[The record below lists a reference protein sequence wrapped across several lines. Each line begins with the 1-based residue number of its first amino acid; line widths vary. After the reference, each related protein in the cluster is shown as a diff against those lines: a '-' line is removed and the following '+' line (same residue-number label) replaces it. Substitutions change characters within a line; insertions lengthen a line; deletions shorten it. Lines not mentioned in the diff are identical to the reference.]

1 GNRGEAEPLL
11 VGELRAPVPGAGVAA
26 AAGPGGASARGAGG
40 PAGAVRLLAD
50 GGRLGGA
57 AGVVRAAGGVREAA
71 QRAAAAR
78 VLRRVHGAR
87 GAGPGDRA
95 VPVALG
101 REPRS
106 AAPRDARA
114 RGVAGRARAVL
125 AADRGLRRAGDGG
138 AGGVVRRCAASAR
151 CVAQRTA
158 P

>member
-95 VPVALG
+95 VPVAVG
-101 REPRS
+101 CQPGVFAHCDEG
-106 AAPRDARA
+106 A
-114 RGVAGRARAVL
+114 RGDAERTRGAAR
-125 AADRGLRRAGDGG
+125 
-138 AGGVVRRCAASAR
+138 
-151 CVAQRTA
+151 
-158 P
+158 